1 MLFRFVSTHK
11 VLFQVPENQHTFT
24 EKFPW
29 YGAKVVGLKC
39 HSSRVFK
46 SPLEK
51 MQLNVIPGPEFNAK
65 VKHNAINFRMIV
77 CAFLWHWSRGLV
89 FQNDCF
95 SFALHTTGNF

>member
-1 MLFRFVSTHK
+1 MQFRFVSTHK

-51 MQLNVIPGPEFNAK
+51 NA
-65 VKHNAINFRMIV
+65 VECNTG
-77 CAFLWHWSRGLV
+77 SRV
-89 FQNDCF
+89 QCE
-95 SFALHTTGNF
+95 SEAQRY